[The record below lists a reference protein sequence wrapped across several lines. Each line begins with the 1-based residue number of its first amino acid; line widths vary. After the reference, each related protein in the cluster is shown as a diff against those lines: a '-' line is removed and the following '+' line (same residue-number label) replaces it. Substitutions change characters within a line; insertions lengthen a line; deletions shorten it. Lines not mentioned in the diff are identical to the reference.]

1 MRYLGC
7 LEIWLLG
14 GVSKM
19 KEKNER
25 FDTVGIVEKRLEI
38 IVGARLRDRKRIE
51 NAILIQDRLRE
62 KSKGWN
68 GAKEI
73 RRWRDSR

>member
-1 MRYLGC
+1 
-7 LEIWLLG
+7 
-14 GVSKM
+14 M
-19 KEKNER
+19 KEKIER
-25 FDTVGIVEKRLEI
+25 LDTVGIVEKRLEI

-51 NAILIQDRLRE
+51 DAISTQDILRK

>member
-1 MRYLGC
+1 
-7 LEIWLLG
+7 
-14 GVSKM
+14 M
-19 KEKNER
+19 KEKVER
-25 FDTVGIVEKRLEI
+25 MNTVDIVERRWEI

-51 NAILIQDRLRE
+51 SAVSTQDRLRN
-62 KSKGWN
+62 KSKGWS

>member
-1 MRYLGC
+1 MG
-7 LEIWLLG
+7 I
-14 GVSKM
+14 
-19 KEKNER
+19 ER
-25 FDTVGIVEKRLEI
+25 IDKINVMEKRLEV
-38 IVGARLRDRKRIE
+38 IVGARLRDRNRIE
-51 NAILIQDRLRE
+51 NAISTQDRLRK

>member
-1 MRYLGC
+1 
-7 LEIWLLG
+7 
-14 GVSKM
+14 M

-51 NAILIQDRLRE
+51 NAILIQDRQRE

>member
-1 MRYLGC
+1 
-7 LEIWLLG
+7 
-14 GVSKM
+14 M